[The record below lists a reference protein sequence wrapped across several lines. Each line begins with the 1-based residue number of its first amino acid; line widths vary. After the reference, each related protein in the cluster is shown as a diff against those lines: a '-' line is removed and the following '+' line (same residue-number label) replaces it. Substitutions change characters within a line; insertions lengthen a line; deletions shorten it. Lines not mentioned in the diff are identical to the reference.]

1 MIIDYKKKY
10 LKYKNKY
17 IILSNTLKGGSLY
30 SLWNDRSFYV
40 NLHLE
45 NYNCIHITNF
55 NCIIKYFDIIKET
68 LQDCLNTKKFDTD
81 TKDDNR
87 IIIFIERYLSPA
99 DSVYEDI
106 SWEFNRK
113 QIIDLKKKMDDVE
126 IYERTQ
132 NHWYPRDSPFFN
144 INSAIINIYDSMI
157 NKLDYHMLSRN
168 KDVNVPEYII
178 TETPKLLS
186 EGETISTIIEKIKN
200 ILRTHNTENDY
211 NCDSVLEKDNNKQR
225 QHRRRK

>member
-1 MIIDYKKKY
+1 MSHVKK
-10 LKYKNKY
+10 
-17 IILSNTLKGGSLY
+17 
-30 SLWNDRSFYV
+30 
-40 NLHLE
+40 NLGHFAAE
-45 NYNCIHITNF
+45 
-55 NCIIKYFDIIKET
+55 
-68 LQDCLNTKKFDTD
+68 LNTKKFDTD